1 MLTGI
6 ASRIDVWPAKPEMP
20 AEPTEGSFGEW
31 AQTQR
36 LLELGS
42 NAWKLE
48 LMHVAVGQP
57 THRRHTEPP

>member
-1 MLTGI
+1 MKILGVWKVSSSL

-20 AEPTEGSFGEW
+20 AEPPDGSFGEW

-42 NAWKLE
+42 
-48 LMHVAVGQP
+48 P
-57 THRRHTEPP
+57 TRGSSN